1 MKRSHEKYEEE
12 RYLNINYRIYDKV
25 YTLKD
30 ITYIPECESGF
41 FRTKKVKVIRGR
53 TIECEGWRCHFSL
66 IFLILLFNNQ
76 I

>member
-30 ITYIPECESGF
+30 ITYIPECETVF
-41 FRTKKVKVIRGR
+41 FRTKKDLLKRGI
-53 TIECEGWRCHFSL
+53 TLKMKNYCFYDD
-66 IFLILLFNNQ
+66 
-76 I
+76 